1 MEGKSGLF
9 LVMVILSIVLLVG
22 AVVFGVLFGVKQ
34 TAVFDDNNM
43 NLVVSVLCG
52 GLFIL
57 SQIGLIVANNARIT
71 ADNTYDILC
80 RIDALLKEKGL
91 TDADLARRDLKVGE
105 KIAKREAEL
114 KAKLEAKALKT
125 VNHDEKLARIEEVKQ
140 DAVNKSVAEDV
151 ANKKNEEAN
160 DTATVSVKNDSTPS
174 KTYTFEEWKNALE
187 GKVVC
192 GECGGNYIVSK
203 TKSGKIALVC
213 LTSRREKDKCSSK
226 PISTEM
232 LASKFVE
239 YIHVFFGDDSLKD
252 FDMALFEKAI
262 ESVTVKGGEPTFK
275 ANEAFVNSIS

>member
-22 AVVFGVLFGVKQ
+22 AVVFGILFGVKQ

-52 GLFIL
+52 GLFVL
-57 SQIGLIVANNARIT
+57 SQIGLIIANNARIT

-80 RIDALLKEKGL
+80 RIDAILKEKGL

-105 KIAKREAEL
+105 KIAKKEAEL
-114 KAKLEAKALKT
+114 RAKLESKVIKN
-125 VNHDEKLARIEEVKQ
+125 VNHDEKLARIEEAKE
-140 DAVNKSVAEDV
+140 DAVNKSIAQDV
-151 ANKKNEEAN
+151 ANKKRDDSAE
-160 DTATVSVKNDSTPS
+160 TTVNAVKNDATPS
-174 KTYTFEEWKNALE
+174 KTYSYEEWKNALD
-187 GKVVC
+187 GKVIC
-192 GECGGNYIVSK
+192 GECGGNYVVSK

-213 LTSRREKDKCSSK
+213 LTSRREKDKCASK
-226 PISTEM
+226 PISTEL

-239 YIHVFFGDDSLKD
+239 YVHVFFGDESLKE

-275 ANEAFVNSIS
+275 ANESFVNSIS

>member
-22 AVVFGVLFGVKQ
+22 AVVFGILFGVKQ
-34 TAVFDDNNM
+34 TAVFSDNNM

-52 GLFIL
+52 GLFVL

-80 RIDALLKEKGL
+80 RIDAILKEKGL

-114 KAKLEAKALKT
+114 RAKLESKVIKN

-151 ANKKNEEAN
+151 ANKKNEEA
-160 DTATVSVKNDSTPS
+160 TPVAKVKNDSNPS
-174 KTYTFEEWKNALE
+174 KTYSFEEWKNALE
-187 GKVVC
+187 GKVIC
-192 GECGGNYIVSK
+192 GDCGGNYIVSK

-213 LTSRREKDKCSSK
+213 LTSRREKDKCASK
-226 PISTEM
+226 PISTEL

-239 YIHVFFGDDSLKD
+239 YVHVFFGDESLKE

-262 ESVTVKGGEPTFK
+262 DTVTVKGGEPTFK
-275 ANEAFVNSIS
+275 ANEAFVNSLS

>member
-9 LVMVILSIVLLVG
+9 VVMLILSIVLLVG
-22 AVVFGVLFGVKQ
+22 AVAFGVLYGVKQ
-34 TAVFDDNNM
+34 TMVFDDNNM
-43 NLVVSVLCG
+43 NLVVSLICG
-52 GLFIL
+52 GLFVL

-105 KIAKREAEL
+105 KIAKKEAEL

-125 VNHDEKLARIEEVKQ
+125 VNHEEKLARIEEAKQ
-140 DAVNKSVAEDV
+140 DAVAESVAFDAKNMKSEETVEAPV
-151 ANKKNEEAN
+151 APAKNESS
-160 DTATVSVKNDSTPS
+160 VSQ
-174 KTYTFEEWKNALE
+174 TYSFEEWKKALD
-187 GKVVC
+187 GKITC

-213 LTSRREKDKCSSK
+213 LTSRRDKDKCSSK
-226 PISTEM
+226 PISTEL

-239 YIHVFFGDDSLKD
+239 YVHVFFGDDTLND
-252 FDMALFEKAI
+252 FDIALFEKAI
-262 ESVTVKGGEPTFK
+262 DSVTIKGGEPIFK